1 MKKGFFLR
9 LFVLLM
15 LTFFIAEQGRAQTY
29 QRTSQGIK
37 STVQGINIDI
47 SFFSPVTVRILKS
60 PDGWKYT
67 KESLSV
73 IGQPEK
79 VKLSV
84 SSKGGILTIKSHQL
98 TVHLNE
104 ETGQI
109 TFASSDGKSLLQE
122 QNKGARFDDFNDA
135 GTKTFSV
142 YQSFTLEKD
151 EAIYGLGQL
160 QNGKISKTILKM

>member
-1 MKKGFFLR
+1 MKKDFFK
-9 LFVLLM
+9 
-15 LTFFIAEQGRAQTY
+15 TICPADADIFIAEQGRAQTY

-109 TFASSDGKSLLQE
+109 TLPLPME
-122 QNKGARFDDFNDA
+122 NRCCRNKIKAH
-135 GTKTFSV
+135 V
-142 YQSFTLEKD
+142 LM
-151 EAIYGLGQL
+151 
-160 QNGKISKTILKM
+160 ISTMPAQKPSAFINRSP

>member
-79 VKLSV
+79 VKLFERGHIDYQKPSAYSPSQRRDRTNNFCLFRWKIAV
-84 SSKGGILTIKSHQL
+84 
-98 TVHLNE
+98 
-104 ETGQI
+104 
-109 TFASSDGKSLLQE
+109 
-122 QNKGARFDDFNDA
+122 A
-135 GTKTFSV
+135 GTK
-142 YQSFTLEKD
+142 
-151 EAIYGLGQL
+151 
-160 QNGKISKTILKM
+160 

>member
-1 MKKGFFLR
+1 M
-9 LFVLLM
+9 
-15 LTFFIAEQGRAQTY
+15 
-29 QRTSQGIK
+29 
-37 STVQGINIDI
+37 
-47 SFFSPVTVRILKS
+47 
-60 PDGWKYT
+60 
-67 KESLSV
+67 
-73 IGQPEK
+73 
-79 VKLSV
+79 
-84 SSKGGILTIKSHQL
+84 TIKSHQL

-160 QNGKISKTILKM
+160 QNGKMSQRNQTILKM

>member
-84 SSKGGILTIKSHQL
+84 SSKGCILTIKSHQL

-104 ETGQI
+104 ET
-109 TFASSDGKSLLQE
+109 
-122 QNKGARFDDFNDA
+122 
-135 GTKTFSV
+135 
-142 YQSFTLEKD
+142 
-151 EAIYGLGQL
+151 
-160 QNGKISKTILKM
+160 

>member
-1 MKKGFFLR
+1 MKRDFFK
-9 LFVLLM
+9 
-15 LTFFIAEQGRAQTY
+15 TICPADADIFIAEQGRAQTY

-79 VKLSV
+79 
-84 SSKGGILTIKSHQL
+84 
-98 TVHLNE
+98 
-104 ETGQI
+104 
-109 TFASSDGKSLLQE
+109 
-122 QNKGARFDDFNDA
+122 
-135 GTKTFSV
+135 
-142 YQSFTLEKD
+142 
-151 EAIYGLGQL
+151 
-160 QNGKISKTILKM
+160 

>member
-15 LTFFIAEQGRAQTY
+15 LTFFIAEQGKAQTY

-67 KESLSV
+67 K
-73 IGQPEK
+73 K
-79 VKLSV
+79 ACR
-84 SSKGGILTIKSHQL
+84 SSGNRKK
-98 TVHLNE
+98 
-104 ETGQI
+104 
-109 TFASSDGKSLLQE
+109 
-122 QNKGARFDDFNDA
+122 
-135 GTKTFSV
+135 
-142 YQSFTLEKD
+142 
-151 EAIYGLGQL
+151 
-160 QNGKISKTILKM
+160 

>member
-73 IGQPEK
+73 IGK
-79 VKLSV
+79 
-84 SSKGGILTIKSHQL
+84 
-98 TVHLNE
+98 
-104 ETGQI
+104 
-109 TFASSDGKSLLQE
+109 
-122 QNKGARFDDFNDA
+122 
-135 GTKTFSV
+135 
-142 YQSFTLEKD
+142 
-151 EAIYGLGQL
+151 
-160 QNGKISKTILKM
+160 SKTIRLFERGHIDYQKPSAYSPSQRRDRTNNFCLFRWKIAVARTK

>member
-73 IGQPEK
+73 IGQPALPLGGAPRDR
-79 VKLSV
+79 LSV
-84 SSKGGILTIKSHQL
+84 VDHPA
-98 TVHLNE
+98 VV
-104 ETGQI
+104 
-109 TFASSDGKSLLQE
+109 LL
-122 QNKGARFDDFNDA
+122 
-135 GTKTFSV
+135 
-142 YQSFTLEKD
+142 
-151 EAIYGLGQL
+151 
-160 QNGKISKTILKM
+160 

>member
-1 MKKGFFLR
+1 MYEKGIFFK
-9 LFVLLM
+9 
-15 LTFFIAEQGRAQTY
+15 TICPADADIFIAEQGKAQTY

-135 GTKTFSV
+135 GTKPSAFINRSP
-142 YQSFTLEKD
+142 
-151 EAIYGLGQL
+151 
-160 QNGKISKTILKM
+160 